1 MNELN
6 DDLLDDD
13 SDDEVYP
20 DVIDLDDDVELEII
34 PELPKIEIS
43 HRSWEIYLDNELFDT
58 VLYPSNLNARQV
70 RCMLIVQD
78 DYPID
83 ITVKEI

>member
-1 MNELN
+1 MNTIK
-6 DDLLDDD
+6 
-13 SDDEVYP
+13 DEQEVII
-20 DVIDLDDDVELEII
+20 DVGDEDDDVEPEVI